1 MKSHL
6 FLSKTKLKWLCSW
19 MKLNPKNSQSMHL
32 QAWLILQP
40 KFPKNVNRLFL
51 LLIKII
57 NRTFKITS
65 KSLRLWMSTEWKKTK
80 SLILFSK
87 EYQLMILVK
96 FREKNYK
103 KQSLTMD
110 SSHYKFEE
118 TLWWKD
124 LKVISA
130 NSERI
135 KAVLKYEHLNLM
147 FKLNRMNDRL
157 NGIS

>member
-40 KFPKNVNRLFL
+40 KFPRNVNRLFL
-51 LLIKII
+51 LWIKII

-80 SLILFSK
+80 SLTLFSK

-96 FREKNYK
+96 FRAKNYK

-124 LKVISA
+124 LEVISA

-147 FKLNRMNDRL
+147 LKLNRMNDRL